1 MDHIVDN
8 LSTRNLTSF
17 ADIEPKLLDLA
28 EKHTL
33 DVDSTAYA
41 ANRYT
46 KNETSKRVY
55 MVSKHNYTLV
65 GHISGDCDRLRYNK
79 EYNSKKST
87 TKDTRHVKKAKGN
100 KASNAI
106 IVQYS
111 DSDTE
116 VNAFTASMGTINA
129 HGKRLREV
137 SAYLDT
143 LSSGSSLSN
152 SWLFDSG
159 TSRHMSGNI
168 DDFVTLEPARGTI
181 TVAGQQKIPIEGQGT
196 VRLTLVLPDGST
208 RFSELTNVLF
218 SEQLKS
224 TRLFS
229 WPYVRNKGYEV
240 QATGDHLYLT
250 KLDGRY
256 SLWATYKNGLMEIQ
270 TTNSTSTDAN

>member
-46 KNETSKRVY
+46 KNETSKRGDS
-55 MVSKHNYTLV
+55 SKTQTRGNSTL
-65 GHISGDCDRLRYNK
+65 S
-79 EYNSKKST
+79 NSRKKST

-270 TTNSTSTDAN
+270 TTNSTSTDANVSSASVTG